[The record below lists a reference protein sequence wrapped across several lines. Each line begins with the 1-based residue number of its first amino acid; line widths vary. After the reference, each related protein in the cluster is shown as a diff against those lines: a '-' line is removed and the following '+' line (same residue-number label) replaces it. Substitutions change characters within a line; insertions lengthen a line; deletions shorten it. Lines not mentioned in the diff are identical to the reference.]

1 MLNKKLLIE
10 LDEFIQ
16 RHLDIKLSEAPYEL
30 RNISEWILHNDLDDF
45 IKVNRKPTFNQLLF
59 SLIDNN
65 GYSDPDIYK
74 KAGLDRK
81 HFSKI
86 RSNPDYKPSKLT
98 VIALALSLEL
108 NLNDAKE
115 LLISAGYFL
124 SDSDT
129 FDLVIQFCIEKK
141 IYNIHDVNEALD
153 NYQLKPIVRVRE

>member
-16 RHLDIKLSEAPYEL
+16 RHSDIKLSEAPYEL
-30 RNISEWILHNDLDDF
+30 RNISEGILHNDLDDF

-59 SLIDNN
+59 NLIDNN

-108 NLNDAKE
+108 NLNDAEE

-129 FDLVIQFCIEKK
+129 FDLVIQFCIKKK
-141 IYNIHDVNEALD
+141 IYNIHNVNEALD